1 MGSPIGQIKLS
12 VGDKVRDTFVVRKKL
27 GEGSCG
33 TVFLV
38 ESVKDKQAYSYIKAA
53 MKVEPF
59 MKSKD
64 DEILKMEVYVLKKL
78 QKSKHACRLL
88 LAGKMNNFSFLVM
101 SLLGKELSDIRRR
114 LPERRMS
121 VASTLRIGVQSVE
134 AIHDV
139 HKIGFV
145 HRDVK
150 PTNFAMGHK
159 DRDMLFIFDFGLA
172 RQIFFPDKRNRMKL
186 REPRKKV
193 SFRGTVRYCSVNVHQ
208 YKEQGRH
215 DDLWSMF
222 YMLIELITS
231 TLPWKGMA
239 RRDSGRIKET
249 IPDKALLAGCPSSF
263 MELNA
268 YLKKM
273 TYFDEPNYDLFKTKF
288 TDELTKQKSKLSDPF
303 EWNLRKTNFR
313 TDLEIAAERDEKAE
327 IDKVVPL
334 IVNNDINLYLRP
346 SLSQYFKQNSSTG

>member
-38 ESVKDKQAYSYIKAA
+38 ESVKDKQKAA

-208 YKEQGRH
+208 YKEPRA
-215 DDLWSMF
+215 
-222 YMLIELITS
+222 T
-231 TLPWKGMA
+231 
-239 RRDSGRIKET
+239 
-249 IPDKALLAGCPSSF
+249 
-263 MELNA
+263 
-268 YLKKM
+268 
-273 TYFDEPNYDLFKTKF
+273 
-288 TDELTKQKSKLSDPF
+288 
-303 EWNLRKTNFR
+303 
-313 TDLEIAAERDEKAE
+313 
-327 IDKVVPL
+327 
-334 IVNNDINLYLRP
+334 
-346 SLSQYFKQNSSTG
+346 